1 MVNARN
7 LGVAGSALSFV
18 GLILLLIAPEIGV
31 AVVFV
36 SRIIVLLASRGV
48 ALVRQVP
55 SVYRNV
61 FASLVLGVV
70 ALMVFVASTYA
81 TYLIVGSE
89 GMPESLED
97 ILSGGAMNILLAG
110 ILASWVILVVS
121 LLYLEKA
128 YRVLAKVFNV
138 GFFKWSPIVYLAGV
152 LVVVTGIGVV
162 VLMVGALLE
171 LAAWMQVPWEEV
183 EVVG

>member
-7 LGVAGSALSFV
+7 LGVAGSTLSFV
-18 GLILLLIAPEIGV
+18 GLILLFIAPGIGV
-31 AVVFV
+31 AVIFV

-48 ALVRQVP
+48 ALARQLP
-55 SVYRNV
+55 LVYRNV
-61 FASLVLGVV
+61 FASIVLGVL
-70 ALMVFVASTYA
+70 ALIVFVVSAYTTYFF
-81 TYLIVGSE
+81 VGPE

-110 ILASWVILVVS
+110 ILASWVILIVS

-128 YRVLAKVFNV
+128 YGVLARVFNI
-138 GFFKWSPIVYLAGV
+138 GFFKWSPIVYIIGL
-152 LVVVTGIGVV
+152 LVVVTGLGVI

-171 LAAWMQVPWEEV
+171 LAAWMNTPWEEV
-183 EVVG
+183 EAVK